1 MAQTVHRH
9 HLLIFD
15 SVTELRVL
23 LFAQLERFAL
33 GSYTNSQGHGG
44 GLLSRTMSDS
54 KLAVGSAAGLAE
66 AMAQAQ
72 YSPGRSNVV
81 ADLSASVMIHKRS
94 PAAVV

>member
-1 MAQTVHRH
+1 LFV
-9 HLLIFD
+9 LD
-15 SVTELRVL
+15 SVTEFNML
-23 LFAQLERFAL
+23 LFALFEGL
-33 GSYTNSQGHGG
+33 TPGSYTNSQGHGG